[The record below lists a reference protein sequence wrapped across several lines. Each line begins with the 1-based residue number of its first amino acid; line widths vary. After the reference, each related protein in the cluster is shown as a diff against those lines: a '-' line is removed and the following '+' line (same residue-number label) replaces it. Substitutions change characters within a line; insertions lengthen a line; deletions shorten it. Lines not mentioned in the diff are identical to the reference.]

1 MRIKTQLQIIA
12 LLIPMFFVPCMV
24 VTVDGG
30 TNLEWAIQPGD
41 TFNYT
46 ITGFSENPTNNFTY
60 RSYAIVNSLPVLS
73 DNATEFYNMQL
84 SRGVHYDFYFENG
97 TEDYSDSY
105 WLAFPVGNYSAL
117 AKLFEN
123 ASGGSAE
130 FFEASTVFGFV
141 SYTWDSSIRIIHTFV
156 FSKSSGALVHYHLE
170 TYEVYLGQTFLL
182 DQVLDRYTPIQIWE
196 MEMPKNEDGLYWGL
210 ETGDKINYTY
220 TKSMPDIP
228 TIELNLTVE
237 IIFLPRI
244 PDEITFPY
252 QILLN
257 GGSLYM
263 VLENGTE
270 IEQSYT
276 YPMTAIAIGN
286 WSVPHELDMLT
297 WFMLSG
303 EPEWIDNAQFWGFT
317 VEENYGGVRA
327 STRYIFSKV
336 DGALEQ
342 YLVEYYDGFI
352 MVGYIEMIR
361 SGSPLQT
368 TEPSTTIST
377 SSTHPSTT
385 TTPVET
391 TTTAISTSSSTTP
404 AILPFELLVFLIAVP
419 VLLILIIIVVK
430 VRGHR

>member
-1 MRIKTQLQIIA
+1 
-12 LLIPMFFVPCMV
+12 MFLVPCMV
-24 VTVDGG
+24 VTVQGG
-30 TNLEWAIQPGD
+30 TNLEWVIQPGD

-46 ITGFSENPTNNFTY
+46 ISGFSENPTNNFTY

-73 DNATEFYNMQL
+73 DNAAEFYNMQL
-84 SRGVHYDFYFENG
+84 FRGVHYDFYFENG
-97 TEDYSDSY
+97 TEDYTDSS
-105 WLAFPVGNYSAL
+105 WLAFPVGNYTAL
-117 AKLFEN
+117 ARLFEN
-123 ASGGSAE
+123 SSSGSAE

-156 FSKSSGALVHYHLE
+156 FSKSSGVLVHYHLE
-170 TYEVYLGQTFLL
+170 TYEIYLGQTFLL
-182 DQVLDRYTPIQIWE
+182 DQVLDGYTPIQIGE

-210 ETGDKINYTY
+210 DMGDKINYTY
-220 TKSMPDIP
+220 TTSMPDSP

-257 GGSLYM
+257 EGSLYM
-263 VLENGTE
+263 FLENGTE

-286 WSVPHELDMLT
+286 WSLPHELDMLT

-317 VEENYGGVRA
+317 VDENYGGGR
-327 STRYIFSKV
+327 TITKYIFSKA

-342 YLVEYYDGFI
+342 YMVEYYDGLTR
-352 MVGYIEMIR
+352 VGYIEMIR
-361 SGSPLQT
+361 SGSPLQA
-368 TEPSTTIST
+368 TESSTIIST
-377 SSTHPSTT
+377 SSTHPS
-385 TTPVET
+385 V
-391 TTTAISTSSSTTP
+391 TTTATSTASSTTSSV
-404 AILPFELLVFLIAVP
+404 LPFELLIVIIAVP
-419 VLLILIIIVVK
+419 LLLILIVLIVK
-430 VRGHR
+430 VRGTQ